1 MQVAVVVETMLE
13 TLALLGQVVLEAEVL
28 VEMVMELQE
37 VLTLV
42 AVEEAVASLVDLPL
56 VVQAVVV

>member
-1 MQVAVVVETMLE
+1 MPE
-13 TLALLGQVVLEAEVL
+13 TLALLEQVVLEAEVL

-42 AVEEAVASLVDLPL
+42 AVEEAVASLVDLHL
-56 VVQAVVV
+56 VVQAVVVK

>member
-1 MQVAVVVETMLE
+1 MCDKQYRVIKNYKLQKV
-13 TLALLGQVVLEAEVL
+13 LLLL